1 MWLAVG
7 TDDGCIHTFCFKDPL
22 CQNTAHSGAETVMKK
37 STLKGHSAPL
47 YDIAFADTLPCERL
61 VGVDGAGQAV
71 AFDVPMGRRL
81 PSVGHDAPFSPW
93 TSPVGWAVNGCW
105 SPGKQLIGTN
115 KPLPPRQ
122 FHEVRGRGQIAV
134 SNGQHDEKVDMG
146 TLIQLFQF
154 PCESEPGYP
163 VPTLTG
169 PSSRVVGLTYSD
181 FSDCLLAASDTS
193 VFIWDWGSP
202 GSSEFKAV
210 EDAEHSSPV
219 RAGAQG
225 VIVETPD
232 GRKKKAILPER
243 NAGYPLSPQLQTPAK
258 EANKENRTLKDRF
271 DAPEYWGPKARVRAL
286 SAPGRKASN
295 EEMTPS
301 RRTQG
306 LRSRGLAPER
316 PKLRLGDR
324 GYASLNHG
332 EEVVHSPARSSPYA
346 GWLHEAW
353 PPEVAPLPYGAQS
366 YGGGGDLPD
375 GSNIELGHI
384 DTTENN
390 RSIPGYNRGLP
401 EYNREAPGVGEDELV
416 KARRNDMA
424 IPLSSPNERQQNE
437 MGALLSQLPQPRS
450 RALLGPAD
458 GSQGPSKKDANAAGV
473 NRNQKDTV
481 GNLINGFTNPPED
494 RARQEVANS
503 GKAGPFTYRCDETEA
518 GYRIEAQLLNGRL
531 LRVSRNPLKRSFVFE
546 GEVQP
551 TGAPTPAQKKS
562 TKAGEP
568 TPPER
573 RQEQLNLQIPR
584 GFDIQSPPVHVER
597 EFHKGR
603 CVIVV
608 ARG

>member
-1 MWLAVG
+1 
-7 TDDGCIHTFCFKDPL
+7 
-22 CQNTAHSGAETVMKK
+22 
-37 STLKGHSAPL
+37 
-47 YDIAFADTLPCERL
+47 
-61 VGVDGAGQAV
+61 
-71 AFDVPMGRRL
+71 
-81 PSVGHDAPFSPW
+81 
-93 TSPVGWAVNGCW
+93 
-105 SPGKQLIGTN
+105 
-115 KPLPPRQ
+115 
-122 FHEVRGRGQIAV
+122 
-134 SNGQHDEKVDMG
+134 
-146 TLIQLFQF
+146 
-154 PCESEPGYP
+154 
-163 VPTLTG
+163 
-169 PSSRVVGLTYSD
+169 
-181 FSDCLLAASDTS
+181 
-193 VFIWDWGSP
+193 
-202 GSSEFKAV
+202 
-210 EDAEHSSPV
+210 
-219 RAGAQG
+219 
-225 VIVETPD
+225 
-232 GRKKKAILPER
+232 
-243 NAGYPLSPQLQTPAK
+243 
-258 EANKENRTLKDRF
+258 
-271 DAPEYWGPKARVRAL
+271 
-286 SAPGRKASN
+286 
-295 EEMTPS
+295 
-301 RRTQG
+301 
-306 LRSRGLAPER
+306 
-316 PKLRLGDR
+316 
-324 GYASLNHG
+324 
-332 EEVVHSPARSSPYA
+332 
-346 GWLHEAW
+346 
-353 PPEVAPLPYGAQS
+353 VAPLPYGAQS

-390 RSIPGYNRGLP
+390 RSIPEYNRGLP